1 MRKLSILAFDDF
13 VMNTTMI
20 YTTEAL
26 NETLGAFDK
35 LTIQAVC
42 DSATGTTPT
51 ITVAIQH
58 SGDQRNWLP
67 KNTTPEINAV
77 GITVA
82 GPTAIGG
89 DTSAVGSMGFVRLA
103 ITVGGTGSPTMHVK
117 LWVTARDTVA

>member
-13 VMNTTMI
+13 VMSTTTVYTTM
-20 YTTEAL
+20 AL

-58 SGDQRNWLP
+58 SGDQRTWIA
-67 KNTTPEINAV
+67 KNGTAEINAFAV
-77 GITVA
+77 TVA
-82 GPTAIGG
+82 TPSTIGG
-89 DTSAVGSMGFVRLA
+89 DTSATGSMGFVRLA
-103 ITVGGTGSPTMHVK
+103 ITLGGTTPTMHVK